1 MKALTPPLRLGL
13 TGGIGSGKSTVGQ
26 MLQDRGA
33 TVIDADAIARSVTAP
48 QGAAMPAIASTFGP
62 DFVDAN
68 GALDRERMR
77 MHVFANASAKQ
88 TLEAIIHP
96 LVAQETQRQVD
107 QAMSAGARVL
117 VFDVPLLVESGRW
130 QAQVDRVLVVDCLHE
145 TQVQRVM
152 ARSQLSR
159 ETVTAI
165 IAAQAT
171 RATRLKAADWVIY
184 NEGIST
190 DQLRQRVDTLPIL
203 PRP

>member
-13 TGGIGSGKSTVGQ
+13 TGGIGSGKSTVGR

-33 TVIDADAIARSVTAP
+33 TVMDADAIARSVTAP
-48 QGAAMPAIASTFGP
+48 QGAAMPAIASTFGTS
-62 DFVDAN
+62 FVDAT

-77 MHVFANASAKQ
+77 THVFAHADAKQ

-107 QAMSAGARVL
+107 RAITAGARVL
-117 VFDVPLLVESGRW
+117 VFDVPLLIESGRW
-130 QAQVDRVLVVDCLHE
+130 RPQVDRVLVVDCLPE
-145 TQVQRVM
+145 TQIQRVI

-159 ETVTAI
+159 DTIASI

-171 RATRLKAADWVIY
+171 RSARLNAADWVIY

-190 DQLRQRVDTLPIL
+190 GRLRQHVDALPIPPL
-203 PRP
+203 

>member
-1 MKALTPPLRLGL
+1 
-13 TGGIGSGKSTVGQ
+13 
-26 MLQDRGA
+26 
-33 TVIDADAIARSVTAP
+33 VIDADAIARSVTAP

-107 QAMSAGARVL
+107 QAMATGARVL

-171 RATRLKAADWVIY
+171 RSTRLKAADWVIY

-190 DQLRQRVDTLPIL
+190 EQLRELVDALPIL